1 LGSLT
6 NYFRSLPETAQNIL
20 ADDENIT
27 IIEFMLVIPPKKR
40 PTCDL
45 VLSHK
50 YFADLSPGFKLDID
64 GICNPNRPSKQVI
77 NVDDLDSNLL
87 GKREAPCI
95 IDLEQEPGKRKKL
108 L

>member
-1 LGSLT
+1 
-6 NYFRSLPETAQNIL
+6 
-20 ADDENIT
+20 
-27 IIEFMLVIPPKKR
+27 MLVIPPKNR

-50 YFADLSPGFKLDID
+50 YFADLSPDFKLDID
-64 GICNPNRPSKQVI
+64 GICNPNRPSKQVV
-77 NVDDLDSNLL
+77 NVDDLESNLL

-95 IDLEQEPGKRKKL
+95 IDLEQEPGKRQKL